1 MQKGS
6 KLTGRNEGSPSGR
19 IDAYHDMRTT
29 SHDLT
34 GRAVAMVVRITMF
47 GVV

>member
-19 IDAYHDMRTT
+19 VDAYHDMTMT

-34 GRAVAMVVRITMF
+34 GRAIAMVVRITIF